1 MTLDDDT
8 IRVHVARRARGAPAS
23 DVVVASVMGRIADI
37 EQPAA
42 WRTWLGDRAPAL
54 GAVSVVAAV
63 ALVAGIAVVAPPVDP
78 GSSTR
83 SGSIAGYPDRRALTA
98 DELVRAVADTPSGS
112 WSSGPHVVANVGL
125 VREADPACEQ
135 QPEGIP
141 CPTGYLA
148 GISPRIGVTESTALA
163 ADDVLEPPFLFQ
175 VRTAWPGPL
184 FAVGE
189 VVSASDALA
198 WTLETLVAYR
208 RTLGTGPRPP
218 GEVFLVD
225 AWLVQ
230 TDASYRCRP
239 ESGPIN
245 HRFECGAA
253 AWLAP
258 TGDRA
263 VDPPLGSLRVQNA
276 ALQLVGRGPAPR
288 QPERAI
294 FAVALEDPVTCFQCP
309 PAGAARIVAR
319 IDPIEIVPAPEPLGD
334 APPVDSCDARKWP
347 RTVIACDEAY
357 QIGARAGARIDQAR
371 IWLSTLDAVHASMAP
386 TPQVSEPD
394 SNAPVWVIVYDG
406 SWLCCAFNAFDEE
419 GNRIPRTLQTR
430 WLVVAEAG
438 QEGSGFIYL
447 QDWSGRNVPS
457 RLPGP

>member
-8 IRVHVARRARGAPAS
+8 IRAHVGRRAGGAPES
-23 DVVVASVMGRIADI
+23 DVVVATVMSRIADI

-42 WRTWLGDRAPAL
+42 WRTWLADRAPAF
-54 GAVSVVAAV
+54 GAVGLVAVV
-63 ALVAGIAVVAPPVDP
+63 ALVAGIAVVAPPGEP
-78 GSSTR
+78 GA
-83 SGSIAGYPDRRALTA
+83 SGQPGPIAGYPERRALTA
-98 DELVRAVADTPSGS
+98 GELARVVAEAPPGL
-112 WSSGPHVVANVGL
+112 WSSGAHVVADVGII
-125 VREADPACEQ
+125 READLWCVQ

-141 CPTGYLA
+141 CPTGYVA
-148 GISPRIGVTESTALA
+148 GISPRIGVTESIALVV
-163 ADDVLEPPFLFQ
+163 DDELSPPFLFQ
-175 VRTAWPGPL
+175 LRPEWPGSL

-189 VVSASDALA
+189 VVSAPDALA
-198 WTLETLVAYR
+198 WTLEGLVAHR

-230 TDASYRCRP
+230 TDAAYRCT
-239 ESGPIN
+239 SVAGDVD
-245 HRFECGAA
+245 HRFTCGAA
-253 AWLAP
+253 AWLSPVAGRASEAP
-258 TGDRA
+258 AAG
-263 VDPPLGSLRVQNA
+263 LRVQNA
-276 ALQLVGRGPAPR
+276 ALQLFGHGPAPR

-294 FAVALEDPVTCFQCP
+294 FAVALEDAPNCFQCP

-319 IDPIEIVPAPEPLGD
+319 IDPIEIVAAPEPLGD
-334 APPVDSCDARKWP
+334 APPVESCDARKWP
-347 RTVIACDEAY
+347 RTDIACDEAY
-357 QIGARAGARIDQAR
+357 QIGAQAGARIDQAR

-394 SNAPVWVIVYDG
+394 SNAAVWVIVYDG

-419 GNRIPRTLQTR
+419 GNRIPRTLQAR